1 VVVADLV
8 DWQAVNVK
16 MVIPSRAITGRR
28 VIFFIYQ
35 NFKQIRIIR
44 RYPTANISIFAGKLT
59 VISAIHK
66 IFTLFRKDLLLEI
79 RQQYSFYGVLLYIG
93 ATIFVLYMAIDE
105 PESRVWNGLFWVIQ
119 LFICINAV
127 AKSFLQESRGRM
139 LYFYSIASPGDF
151 VLAKLLFNS
160 LLMLIMSLLSLFLF
174 SLFLGNPMTKFW
186 QFLGLVLLGGW
197 GLNLVFTF
205 LAAIAA
211 KAQQNAAIM
220 AVLGFPL
227 IIPQLLLLMRLSNA
241 AFAPLLTIPVGTVL
255 LLVALDVMVILLAV
269 ILFPY
274 LWKD

>member
-1 VVVADLV
+1 
-8 DWQAVNVK
+8 
-16 MVIPSRAITGRR
+16 M
-28 VIFFIYQ
+28 
-35 NFKQIRIIR
+35 
-44 RYPTANISIFAGKLT
+44 
-59 VISAIHK
+59 
-66 IFTLFRKDLLLEI
+66 LEI
-79 RQQYSFYGVLLYIG
+79 RQQYSFYGIILYVG

-105 PESRVWNGLFWVIQ
+105 PEAKVWNGLFWVIQ

-151 VLAKLLFNS
+151 VLAKLLFNTV
-160 LLMLIMSLLSLFLF
+160 LMLAMSLLSLFLF
-174 SLFLGNPMTKFW
+174 SLFLGNPMEKIW
-186 QFLGLVLLGGW
+186 QFTGLVLLGGW
-197 GLNLVFTF
+197 SLSLVFTF

-220 AVLGFPL
+220 AVLGFPV

-241 AFAPLLTIPVGTVL
+241 AFAPLLTIPVSTVL
-255 LLVALDVMVILLAV
+255 LLVALDFMVILLAV